1 MRIVMDNFARMNL
14 IAELVET
21 LNKYAP
27 TKEEVEVILQ
37 KTLQVY
43 IPLAPV
49 IEGEAT
55 NHV

>member
-1 MRIVMDNFARMNL
+1 MNDFAKINL

-27 TKEEVEVILQ
+27 TKEEAEVILQ

-49 IEGEAT
+49 IEGGGER
-55 NHV
+55 